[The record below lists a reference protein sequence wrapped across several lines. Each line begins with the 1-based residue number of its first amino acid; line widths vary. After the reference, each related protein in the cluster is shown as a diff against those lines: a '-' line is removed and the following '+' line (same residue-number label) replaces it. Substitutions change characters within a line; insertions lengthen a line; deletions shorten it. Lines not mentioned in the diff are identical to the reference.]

1 MLLRELK
8 IANFKTMMENNT
20 KSDQSSTIL
29 LVNFPFDINK
39 LKKTKND
46 INPIIITFDYTS
58 HKILVDN
65 KIEHDLSDN
74 FLTSDDVN
82 KIQQNSYDL
91 TKWYNHQTVSKLLE
105 YDGINIGGLFYVEF
119 HYFLL
124 PFLKRFTELIKI
136 YKKYN
141 KKQFIAT
148 FNLYNIAK
156 SLNSNTKS
164 FDNDKKQEDFLYDNI
179 KFPVTSS
186 FNLSIKR
193 SHYQYL
199 KKISEKIIQKLIGE
213 QNLPKHAILLA
224 EFDPI
229 RYENLLTL
237 SSKFGV
243 DFVLFNRRRP
253 AIWNSKSYSIIKK
266 SKIFVATDHNLVDS
280 QLHITIKNKQQ
291 EFIAKL
297 GVLWENDD
305 YFRTF
310 FSLDSSFWDIIKS
323 NFKNLCEKRIL
334 EAIREIE
341 ISKELLLK
349 HNIRCVVIWSESGFN
364 EQIIISLAKKLSIKT
379 VLLQHGII
387 VDEPQTFEFNKFSGI
402 LPTNSDK
409 YVVWGEIVKEYAV
422 TCGIPAEKIHALGSP
437 SYDKIKKKHSPEKNA
452 ILLAVTAPRKI
463 HIEGYLVKELENY
476 ERMIETICKIVY
488 SNNKKLII
496 KTHPFQ
502 EEYDI
507 TELVKKTNSSI
518 KIVKRGDIPSVV
530 ESCDSLISV
539 SVSSAIFETQ
549 LIGKPVIS
557 IPVPYD
563 IGNPQILRTNSC
575 LKTTIDDLPNAL
587 SKLDDEKYRNNVV
600 ENASKLLSQNLAH
613 IGHASEELLSFLKK
627 LTMLT

>member
-1 MLLRELK
+1 
-8 IANFKTMMENNT
+8 MMENNT
-20 KSDQSSTIL
+20 KPNQSSTVL

-46 INPIIITFDYTS
+46 TNPIIITFDYIS

-74 FLTSDDVN
+74 FLTSDDIN

-91 TKWYNHQTVSKLLE
+91 TKWYDHQTVSKLLE

-124 PFLKRFTELIKI
+124 PFLKRFAELINI

-148 FNLYNIAK
+148 FDLYNIVK
-156 SLNSNTKS
+156 SLNPNTES
-164 FDNDKKQEDFLYDNI
+164 FDNNKKQKDFLYDNI
-179 KFPVTSS
+179 KLPVTGS
-186 FNLSIKR
+186 FNFSIKR

-199 KKISEKIIQKLIGE
+199 KKISEKIIQKLIDK
-213 QNLPKHAILLA
+213 QNLSKHAILLA

-253 AIWNSKSYSIIKK
+253 AIWNLKSYSIIKK
-266 SKIFVATDHNLVDS
+266 SKAFIATDHNIANS
-280 QLHITIKNKQQ
+280 QLYATIKDKQQ

-297 GVLWENDD
+297 GLLWENDD

-310 FSLDSSFWDIIKS
+310 FSLESSFWDIIKS
-323 NFKNLCEKRIL
+323 NFKNLCEKRTL
-334 EAIREIE
+334 EAIHEIE

-349 HNIRCVVIWSESGFN
+349 HNIHCVIIWSESGFN
-364 EQIIISLAKKLSIKT
+364 EQIIINLAKKLSIKT

-402 LPTNSDK
+402 FPINSDK
-409 YVVWGEIVKEYAV
+409 YVVWGETIKEYAIR
-422 TCGIPAEKIHALGSP
+422 CGVPEEKIHTLGSP
-437 SYDKIKKKHSPEKNA
+437 SYDKIKKKHNQEKNT
-452 ILLAVTAPRKI
+452 ILLTVTAPRKI
-463 HIEGYLVKELENY
+463 HVKGYLVKELENY

-502 EEYDI
+502 EEHDI
-507 TELVKKTNSSI
+507 TELVKKINPSI
-518 KIVKRGDIPSVV
+518 KIVKRGSILSAVRSC
-530 ESCDSLISV
+530 ESIISV
-539 SVSSAIFETQ
+539 GVSSAIFETQ
-549 LIGKPVIS
+549 LIGKPVITLQ
-557 IPVPYD
+557 VPYD
-563 IGNPQILRTNSC
+563 IGTPQILRTNSC
-575 LKTTIDDLPNAL
+575 LKTTIEDLPDVIR
-587 SKLDDEKYRNNVV
+587 KLDDEKYKKNIV
-600 ENASKLLSQNLAH
+600 ENASKLLSQNLVH
-613 IGHASEELLSFLKK
+613 IGHASEELLLFLKR
-627 LTMLT
+627 LIIET

>member
-1 MLLRELK
+1 
-8 IANFKTMMENNT
+8 MMENNT
-20 KSDQSSTIL
+20 KSNQSSAVL
-29 LVNFPFDINK
+29 LINFPFDINK

-46 INPIIITFDYTS
+46 TNPIIITFDYAS

-74 FLTSDDVN
+74 FLTGDDIN

-91 TKWYNHQTVSKLLE
+91 TKWYDHQTVSKLLE

-136 YKKYN
+136 YKKYD

-148 FNLYNIAK
+148 FDLYNIAK
-156 SLNSNTKS
+156 SLNPNTKS
-164 FDNDKKQEDFLYDNI
+164 FDNGKKQEDFLYDTI
-179 KFPVTSS
+179 KLPVTGS
-186 FNLSIKR
+186 FNFSIKR

-199 KKISEKIIQKLIGE
+199 KKISEKIIQKLIGK

-253 AIWNSKSYSIIKK
+253 AIWNLESYSIIKK
-266 SKIFVATDHNLVDS
+266 SKAFVATDHNTANS
-280 QLHITIKNKQQ
+280 QLYATIKDKQQ

-297 GVLWENDD
+297 GLLWEKDD

-310 FSLDSSFWDIIKS
+310 FSLESSFWDIIKS
-323 NFKNLCEKRIL
+323 NFKNLCEKRTL

-349 HNIRCVVIWSESGFN
+349 HDIHCVIIWSESGFN
-364 EQIIISLAKKLSIKT
+364 EQIIINLAKKLSIKT

-402 LPTNSDK
+402 FPINSDK
-409 YVVWGEIVKEYAV
+409 YVVWGETIKEYAI
-422 TCGIPAEKIHALGSP
+422 TCGVPEEKIHTLGSP
-437 SYDKIKKKHSPEKNA
+437 SYDKIKKKFNQKKNT

-463 HIEGYLVKELENY
+463 HVKGYLVKELENY
-476 ERMIETICKIVY
+476 EIMIETICKTVY

-502 EEYDI
+502 EEHDI
-507 TELVKKTNSSI
+507 AELVKKTNSSI
-518 KIVKRGDIPSVV
+518 KIVKRGSILSAA
-530 ESCDSLISV
+530 ESCESIISV
-539 SVSSAIFETQ
+539 GVSSAIFETQ
-549 LIGKPVIS
+549 LMGKPVITLQ
-557 IPVPYD
+557 VPYD
-563 IGNPQILRTNSC
+563 IGTPQILRTNSC
-575 LKTTIDDLPNAL
+575 LKTTIEDLPDVIR
-587 SKLDDEKYRNNVV
+587 KLDDEKYKKNIV
-600 ENASKLLSQNLAH
+600 ENASKLLSKNLAH
-613 IGHASEELLSFLKK
+613 IGHASEDLLLFLKR
-627 LTMLT
+627 LIIET